1 MKQKL
6 LFFLTIIT
14 KVSPQ
19 CNTVHY
25 PVGLRGN
32 VQETKY
38 LSMDTDPTGN
48 IVLGGSTKSS
58 SFFQPGWPLSGT
70 TLNYGAPIF

>member
-32 VQETKY
+32 AQETKY
-38 LSMDTDPTGN
+38 LSMDTDPTGK

-58 SFFQPGWPLSGT
+58 SLFQPPWVLSGT
-70 TLNYGAPIF
+70 TPNYGSPIF